1 MIDFKELSHVI
12 FDICTN
18 ISKSDGRA
26 TEKIEEILKKVYEEG
41 KERDNLVT
49 NRKTKKVLLVSLL
62 QQSGVPASN
71 LNTVKMKFE
80 PVNLEKIADF
90 LLSNGVEITNP
101 VSDHLY
107 KTMIKTTANNDNTKE
122 WEGLVS
128 KVKWIMTRSK

>member
-18 ISKSDGRA
+18 ISKADGRA

-49 NRKTKKVLLVSLL
+49 NRKTKKALLVTLL

-90 LLSNGVEITNP
+90 LLSNGVEITDP

-107 KTMIKTTANNDNTKE
+107 KTIIKATANNDNTKE